1 MDSTVVIDFLKQY
14 MNEDFAKMVCGV
26 LCVVVPVIWRMLA
39 SWASNRPT
47 TWYWNPVTKKFVLNR
62 VSAALGK
69 MFGRG
74 VNDCNVKYQDNL
86 PPEAIETLRKR
97 IEKTYPAPILDKDIK
112 G

>member
-1 MDSTVVIDFLKQY
+1 MDSTEVVNFLKQY
-14 MNEDFAKMVCGV
+14 MNEDIAIMLFGV
-26 LCVVVPVIWRMLA
+26 LGIVIPFLWRILA
-39 SWASNRPT
+39 SWATNRPT

-97 IEKTYPAPILDKDIK
+97 IEKTYPAPILDKDNK